1 MKIHEIFDE
10 LKEVARQKGITV
22 RRDQGRFR
30 SGYCILNE
38 KRVVLFNRTTPLEM
52 QSSVLARCLINE
64 NIDDIYVKPV
74 IREYI
79 DKEKNTGKKENDF
92 NLKIEL

>member
-1 MKIHEIFDE
+1 
-10 LKEVARQKGITV
+10 
-22 RRDQGRFR
+22 
-30 SGYCILNE
+30 
-38 KRVVLFNRTTPLEM
+38 M

-79 DKEKNTGKKENDF
+79 DKEKNTVKK
-92 NLKIEL
+92 KMISI